1 MIATHPGGALDQA
14 VWIDLTD
21 PTPEEAQRIRETTG
35 LRVPTRHE
43 VSEIES
49 TSRLGFENGTYYVST
64 PLLTRVDDGE
74 LELAP
79 VGFVVSSRVLVTV
92 RFAAIGAF
100 DDARLTCEKQGT
112 KAPEEAFL
120 RILEAVVDR
129 AADAL
134 ERAGADCEALAR
146 EAFRARASKSED
158 LRLALRR
165 TGNIA
170 NRTSHIRDEL
180 LGMGRIAAFVTES
193 VQPGAPLIH
202 AGRMKAVRSDIA
214 SLTEY
219 ESRISGNVQFVLDAT
234 LGFINIEQNEI
245 VKTLTVASV
254 VGIPPVLVAG
264 IYGMNFRV
272 MPELSWSLGYPM
284 ALVFIVVSAVIP
296 LVWFKKRGWM

>member
-1 MIATHPGGALDQA
+1 M
-14 VWIDLTD
+14 
-21 PTPEEAQRIRETTG
+21 PTK
-35 LRVPTRHE
+35 HE

-120 RILEAVVDR
+120 RILEAVVDC

-134 ERAGADCEALAR
+134 ERAGADCDVLAR

-165 TGNIA
+165 IGNIA

-202 AGRMKAVRSDIA
+202 AGRMKAVRSDIG

>member
-1 MIATHPGGALDQA
+1 MIATHPSGSLDQV

-21 PTPEEAQRIRETTG
+21 PTPEEAQRVREATG
-35 LRVPTRHE
+35 LRVPTQHE

-64 PLLTRVDDGE
+64 PLLTRVDDHE

-79 VGFVVSSRVLVTV
+79 VGFVLSSRVLVTV
-92 RFAAIGAF
+92 RFASIGAF
-100 DDARLTCEKQGT
+100 EDARLTCEKDGAKT
-112 KAPEEAFL
+112 SEEVFL
-120 RILEAVVDR
+120 RILESVVDR
-129 AADAL
+129 AADGL
-134 ERAGADCEALAR
+134 ERAGGDCDALTR
-146 EAFRARASKSED
+146 EAFRARESKGED
-158 LRLALRR
+158 LRRALQR
-165 TGNIA
+165 TGNVA

-180 LGMGRIAAFVTES
+180 LGVGRIAAFVTES
-193 VQPGAPLIH
+193 VQPGAPPIH

-219 ESRISGNVQFVLDAT
+219 ETRVSGNVQFLLDAT

-245 VKTLTVASV
+245 VKTLTIASV

-284 ALVFIVVSAVIP
+284 ALVLIVVSAIIP
-296 LVWFKKRGWM
+296 LAWFKKRGWM

>member
-21 PTPEEAQRIRETTG
+21 PTPEEAQRVRDATG

-49 TSRLGFENGTYYVST
+49 SSRLGFENGTYYVST

-79 VGFVVSSRVLVTV
+79 VGFVVSSRVLVTI

-134 ERAGADCEALAR
+134 ERAGADCDALAR
-146 EAFRARASKSED
+146 EAFRTRASKSED

-165 TGNIA
+165 TATSRIA
-170 NRTSHIRDEL
+170 PRTSATSCSAW
-180 LGMGRIAAFVTES
+180 G
-193 VQPGAPLIH
+193 
-202 AGRMKAVRSDIA
+202 A
-214 SLTEY
+214 SLR
-219 ESRISGNVQFVLDAT
+219 S
-234 LGFINIEQNEI
+234 
-245 VKTLTVASV
+245 
-254 VGIPPVLVAG
+254 
-264 IYGMNFRV
+264 
-272 MPELSWSLGYPM
+272 
-284 ALVFIVVSAVIP
+284 
-296 LVWFKKRGWM
+296 